1 MDFETLKQTCL
12 DCRKCDLCKTRTQ
25 VVFGSGN
32 PQAEVLFIGEAPG
45 RNEDEQGLPFVGRS
59 GQLLDQYLA
68 AIHLDRATD
77 LFITNIVKCRPP
89 ENRDPLPN
97 EWDACMPYL
106 REQFKLIR
114 PKIVVCLGRIAAQ
127 RLIRP
132 DFSVMKEHG
141 QWTEKNGTFFTAT
154 LHPAALLRNPGN
166 KAAAYADYVSLREK
180 IREVCTHTYP
190 DQKG

>member
-12 DCRKCDLCKTRTQ
+12 DCHKCDLCKTRTQ

-190 DQKG
+190 DQKD